1 MCDAPC
7 VERAA
12 FGRNVVVGLVV
23 TSGRVGLA
31 TGRVALFPARVVARS
46 VARPFRTQ
54 IEGLA
59 ESGRSA
65 EVDARRRIETA
76 AAEVLATPETEHVV
90 EGVFA
95 GQLPEAIARSLI
107 EYQVVGRVAA
117 EALASA
123 DPERELG
130 SPVETETDRLREQV
144 LASPALERLLADAL
158 DSRLTL
164 ELTDGIVKSPA
175 FRHVLHEVLSSPEL
189 RAALTEQST
198 SFAGEIAETL
208 RHRLRRYDDTAERGP
223 RRWFRRP
230 PRTHLTAEP
239 MPYAGIATRGLALAI
254 DAALVTMIFLSG
266 TAVVGIV
273 VSLVWTP
280 GPAWLVGTVIAA
292 AGVVV
297 EVVYFAGFWT
307 TSGQTPGMR
316 LMHLRVVDGSGSV
329 PGLARSLL
337 RLAGLALAMLLCFMG
352 FLPALVDNRRR
363 ALQDFLAGTVVIHYQ
378 SAPVRFGDQL
388 VGGAALGAQ
397 PSSESSALP
406 LGSV

>member
-1 MCDAPC
+1 M
-7 VERAA
+7 
-12 FGRNVVVGLVV
+12 
-23 TSGRVGLA
+23 
-31 TGRVALFPARVVARS
+31 ARS
-46 VARPFRTQ
+46 ALARPFRNQ
-54 IEGLA
+54 VEGLA

-65 EVDARRRIETA
+65 EVDARRRIEA
-76 AAEVLATPETEHVV
+76 VAAEVLATPETEHVV

-107 EYQVVGRVAA
+107 EHQVVGRVAA

-123 DPERELG
+123 DLERGIG
-130 SPVETETDRLREQV
+130 SEVEAETTERLVEQV

-164 ELTDGIVKSPA
+164 DLTDRLVRSPA
-175 FRHVLHEVLSSPEL
+175 FRHVLYGVLSSPEL
-189 RAALTEQST
+189 RAALRDQST
-198 SFAGEIAETL
+198 SFAGEIAEGL
-208 RHRLRRYDDTAERGP
+208 RHRLRRFDDTAERRP

-230 PRTHLTAEP
+230 PRPQLSAEP
-239 MPYAGIATRGLALAI
+239 VPYAGIATRGLGLAV
-254 DAALVTMIFLSG
+254 DAALVTMILLTG
-266 TAVVGIV
+266 TAIVGLV

-307 TSGQTPGMR
+307 TIGQTPGMR

-337 RLAGLALAMLLCFMG
+337 RVAALALAILVWFTG

-363 ALQDFLAGTVVIHYQ
+363 ALQDFLAGTVVVYDEY
-378 SAPVRFGDQL
+378 APVSAADPLERQATPDDQSP
-388 VGGAALGAQ
+388 VE
-397 PSSESSALP
+397 PSALP
-406 LGSV
+406 LRAV